1 MSKDKMTVKEV
12 SIRMGASEQFI
23 RIGLQQGLF
32 PWGYAV
38 RMSPHRFTYYINR
51 RKFETMEEGK

>member
-1 MSKDKMTVKEV
+1 MSKDRMTVKEV

-38 RMSPHRFTYYINR
+38 RMSPNRFTYYINR
-51 RKFETMEEGK
+51 KKFESLEEGR